1 MIYDNTE
8 TRILEQVYLQPGI
21 HMRALSKQLKL
32 SMPSISNGL
41 KNIKTLLIEL
51 ENIGSE
57 KEKNDF
63 VKNYARIKEEI
74 KIVDQI
80 LNNDD
85 MVEND
90 NFESKT
96 INELFELMELEENK
110 IFHSEKLTAKKLK
123 SLLVL
128 SNILEK
134 KINEDTMS
142 IIENK

>member
-1 MIYDNTE
+1 MMDNVQ
-8 TRILEQVYLQPGI
+8 ID
-21 HMRALSKQLKL
+21 
-32 SMPSISNGL
+32 
-41 KNIKTLLIEL
+41 IKTLLIEL